1 MLFITRQ
8 KMETAHFRQRR
19 SRRAFCLLYLF
30 MMYRLFICWV
40 WMGIVLS
47 LRAGSVDLDSMTV
60 GSTTYSNVTVFG
72 ANATDLFFASDQGVS
87 NVKLKFLSP
96 ELQQKFNYNSNAAAK
111 VEQQQIDSEKHY
123 QENLAALIAA
133 KAKAARDDR
142 EAQIQATYSQAGLAD
157 AVSDASPIGRQ
168 APDLDF
174 TNWVGVKPDLTGK
187 FTIISVW
194 SPKSASCRKWIPAL
208 NDLHKTLAGKVEVVG
223 VTTATNA
230 EVSESE
236 PKTDFPSALD
246 PEGKFLTEAGIT
258 MLPCVLLVDTN
269 NVVRYLGHPA
279 AVTTNTL
286 QGLFNNTEE

>member
-1 MLFITRQ
+1 M
-8 KMETAHFRQRR
+8 
-19 SRRAFCLLYLF
+19 
-30 MMYRLFICWV
+30 
-40 WMGIVLS
+40 LS
-47 LRAGSVDLDSMTV
+47 LRAGAADLDSMTV

-72 ANATDLFFASDQGVS
+72 ANTTDLFFTSDQGVR

-111 VEQQQIDSEKHY
+111 IEQQQIENQKHY
-123 QENLAALIAA
+123 QENLAASITS
-133 KAKAARDDR
+133 KAKAARDDQ
-142 EAQIQATYSQAGLAD
+142 EAQIQATYSEAGLAD
-157 AVSDASPIGRQ
+157 AVSDASPIGKQ

-174 TNWVGVKPDLTGK
+174 TNWFGVKPELTGQ

-208 NDLHKTLAGKVEVVG
+208 NELHKALAGKVEVIG
-223 VTTATNA
+223 VTTATAA
-230 EVSESE
+230 EISQSD
-236 PKTDFPSALD
+236 PKTDFPSGID

-258 MLPCVLLVDTN
+258 TLPCVLLVDTN

-286 QGLFNNTEE
+286 QGLFKNTEE